1 VLKRLTQIDALTRAQ
16 HHYLRREDEVFYF
29 VEYTARQGYTYGPGN
44 QLITNFK
51 CEVNQRETPRWAFKV
66 DAINLVG
73 QGIAECMNPRALQGT
88 TFVPVPPSKT
98 HDDPAYDDRCVEA
111 LRAAS
116 RFAGHAIDVRELVV
130 QVESTPA
137 SHESEARLHAEELI
151 ANYRIDDALAAP
163 PPRDI
168 VVFDDVLT
176 TGSHFKAMQHVLK
189 ERFPDIAVRGL
200 FIARRRI

>member
-1 VLKRLTQIDALTRAQ
+1 
-16 HHYLRREDEVFYF
+16 
-29 VEYTARQGYTYGPGN
+29 
-44 QLITNFK
+44 
-51 CEVNQRETPRWAFKV
+51 
-66 DAINLVG
+66 
-73 QGIAECMNPRALQGT
+73 M
-88 TFVPVPPSKT
+88 
-98 HDDPAYDDRCVEA
+98 
-111 LRAAS
+111 
-116 RFAGHAIDVRELVV
+116 

>member
-1 VLKRLTQIDALTRAQ
+1 MLKRLTRIDALTRPQ
-16 HHYLRREDEVFYF
+16 HHFLKREDEVFYF
-29 VEYTARQGYTYGPGN
+29 VEYTARQGYAYGPGN

-51 CEVNQRETPRWAFKV
+51 CEINHRGTPRWAFKV

-73 QGIAECMNPRALQGT
+73 KGIAECMNPRALQGT
-88 TFVPVPPSKT
+88 TFVPVPPSKPI
-98 HDDPAYDDRCVEA
+98 DDPAYDDRCVEA

-116 RFAGHAIDVRELVV
+116 RFAGLAIDVRELVV
-130 QVESTPA
+130 QEQSTPA
-137 SHESEARLHAEELI
+137 SHESEIRLHTEDLV
-151 ANYRIDDALAAP
+151 ANYRIDETLVAP
-163 PPRDI
+163 IPTDI

-189 ERFPDIAVRGL
+189 ARFPGVAIRGL

>member
-1 VLKRLTQIDALTRAQ
+1 MLKRLTRIDALTRAQ
-16 HHYLRREDEVFYF
+16 HRYLLREDEVCYF
-29 VEYTARQGYTYGPGN
+29 VEYKARQGYTYGPVN

-51 CEVNQRETPRWAFKV
+51 CDVDHRGTPRWASKV
-66 DAINLVG
+66 NAINLVA

-98 HDDPAYDDRCVEA
+98 RDDPAYDDRCVEA
-111 LRAAS
+111 LRAAT
-116 RFAGHAIDVRELVV
+116 RFTGHAIDVRELVV

-137 SHESEARLHAEELI
+137 SHESDDRLHAEDLI
-151 ANYRIDDALAAP
+151 AIYRIDEALAAP
-163 PPRDI
+163 PPTDI

-189 ERFPDIAVRGL
+189 ARFPDVAVRGL